1 MSITLAITVTHL
13 LRIGDDLCHVLR
25 LAICTKEYYWGIDLA
40 RCKRTSWLVKRF
52 GRDDHSPMATD
63 KIAALRATILFGSLT
78 DEELRALASLCTERK
93 LSREEVLFI
102 AGEEAR
108 GLYVVVSGA
117 VRAFRAGA
125 DGREQVIHTER
136 AGAILADVPV
146 FDDGTYP
153 ATAVADEDSVLLFIA
168 KRDVR
173 EVCLKHPTISLA
185 ALKMLAGRLRRHAE
199 LVEALSLHE
208 VGQRLAR
215 LLLTEAERRG
225 KRLESGITFDLVMTN
240 GQIAARVGSVREVVS
255 RALARLQQDG
265 LIQLDNRRVTIPDE
279 ELLAAYSGQS

>member
-1 MSITLAITVTHL
+1 MAI
-13 LRIGDDLCHVLR
+13 
-25 LAICTKEYYWGIDLA
+25 
-40 RCKRTSWLVKRF
+40 
-52 GRDDHSPMATD
+52 D
-63 KIAALRATILFGSLT
+63 KVAALRATVLFGSLT
-78 DEELRALASLCTERK
+78 NEELRPRAARSVERRLA
-93 LSREEVLFI
+93 REEVLFM

-117 VRAFRAGA
+117 VRAFRAGP

-168 KRDVR
+168 KGDVR
-173 EVCLKHPTISLA
+173 EVCLKHPAISLA
-185 ALKMLAGRLRRHAE
+185 ALKMLAGRLRRHAQ
-199 LVEALSLHE
+199 LVEALSLQE

-215 LLLTEAERRG
+215 LLLTEAARRG
-225 KRLESGITFDLVMTN
+225 ERLESGITFDLVMTN
-240 GQIAARVGSVREVVS
+240 AQIAARVGSVREVVS

-265 LIQLDNRRVTIPDE
+265 LIQVDNRRVTIPDE
-279 ELLAAYSGQS
+279 KLLASYAGQTQ

>member
-1 MSITLAITVTHL
+1 
-13 LRIGDDLCHVLR
+13 
-25 LAICTKEYYWGIDLA
+25 
-40 RCKRTSWLVKRF
+40 
-52 GRDDHSPMATD
+52 MATD
-63 KIAALRATILFGSLT
+63 RIAALRATVLFGGLPY
-78 DEELRALASLCTERK
+78 EELRALASRCTERS

-102 AGEEAR
+102 AGEEAC

-153 ATAVADEDSVLLFIA
+153 ATAVADEDSVVLFIA
-168 KRDVR
+168 KGDVR
-173 EVCLKHPTISLA
+173 AVCLEHPTISLA
-185 ALKMLAGRLRRHAE
+185 ALKMMARRLRRHAE
-199 LVEALSLHE
+199 LVEALSLRE
-208 VGQRLAR
+208 VGQRIAR
-215 LLLTEAERRG
+215 LLLAEAESRG
-225 KRLESGITFDLVMTN
+225 KSLTGGITFDLAMNN

-265 LIQLDNRRVTIPDE
+265 LILLDNRRVTIPDK
-279 ELLAAYSGQS
+279 ELLAQYSGES

>member
-1 MSITLAITVTHL
+1 
-13 LRIGDDLCHVLR
+13 
-25 LAICTKEYYWGIDLA
+25 
-40 RCKRTSWLVKRF
+40 
-52 GRDDHSPMATD
+52 MATD
-63 KIAALRATILFGSLT
+63 KIVALRATVLFGSLT
-78 DEELRALASLCTERK
+78 DEELRALAGRCKERR
-93 LSREEVLFI
+93 LSREEILFI

-117 VRAFRAGA
+117 VRAIRAGA

-153 ATAVADEDSVLLFIA
+153 ATAVADEDSVVLFIA
-168 KRDVR
+168 KEDVR
-173 EVCLKHPTISLA
+173 AVCLEHPTISLA
-185 ALKMLAGRLRRHAE
+185 ALKMMAGRLRRHAE
-199 LVEALSLHE
+199 LVEALSLRE

-215 LLLTEAERRG
+215 LLLTEAEVRG
-225 KRLESGITFDLVMTN
+225 KKSDEGITFDLVMNN

-265 LIQLDNRRVTIPDE
+265 LILLENRRVTIPDE
-279 ELLAAYSGQS
+279 GLLAEYSGES

>member
-1 MSITLAITVTHL
+1 MSLAYLFRTEN
-13 LRIGDDLCHVLR
+13 DLCHSLKLESSNKNTCVL
-25 LAICTKEYYWGIDLA
+25 LIIHEVTYELP
-40 RCKRTSWLVKRF
+40 CKKR
-52 GRDDHSPMATD
+52 GPSRSYSSMATD
-63 KIAALRATILFGSLT
+63 KIAALRVTVLFGSLR
-78 DEELRALASLCTERK
+78 DEELRALASRCTERK
-93 LSREEVLFI
+93 LSRDEILFI

-153 ATAVADEDSVLLFIA
+153 ATAVADEDSVVLFIA
-168 KRDVR
+168 KGDVR
-173 EVCLKHPTISLA
+173 AVCLEHPTISLA
-185 ALKMLAGRLRRHAE
+185 ALKMMAGRLRRHAE
-199 LVEALSLHE
+199 LVEALSLRE
-208 VGQRLAR
+208 VGQRIAR
-215 LLLTEAERRG
+215 LLLTEAESRG
-225 KRLESGITFDLVMTN
+225 KRSTRGITFDLIMNN

-265 LIQLDNRRVTIPDE
+265 LILLENRRVTIPHE
-279 ELLAAYSGQS
+279 ELLAEYSGES